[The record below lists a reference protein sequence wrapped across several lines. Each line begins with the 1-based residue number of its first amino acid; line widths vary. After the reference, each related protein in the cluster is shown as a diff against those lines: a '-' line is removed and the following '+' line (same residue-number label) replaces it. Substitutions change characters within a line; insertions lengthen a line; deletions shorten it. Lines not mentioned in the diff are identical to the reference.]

1 MVWRYTRRVW
11 ACISRRRP
19 CQHQLIMQF
28 SISNSLT
35 QGSTF
40 LPSSTEAN
48 DVTLFCLHWRHHV
61 VFGSSFAQIS
71 IAFTAKFQMH
81 SKHNHLSE
89 TEKTPC
95 LAPLQISILITIT
108 LSKLPPWTFMKWEA
122 LTMNFHYGFTK
133 ITSQCRALANHST
146 GLYRSSK
153 GHHQGSKALRI
164 HSLKHEFELLSN
176 NTCWNTSCVEL
187 FTSISLGFEVRD
199 SLLEKYAK

>member
-1 MVWRYTRRVW
+1 MLRYFAYIGDITLSLGVHLHKFLLHLLQNFK
-11 ACISRRRP
+11 CTP
-19 CQHQLIMQF
+19 
-28 SISNSLT
+28 SI
-35 QGSTF
+35 
-40 LPSSTEAN
+40 
-48 DVTLFCLHWRHHV
+48 
-61 VFGSSFAQIS
+61 I
-71 IAFTAKFQMH
+71 I
-81 SKHNHLSE
+81 LSE